1 MLEILDIV
9 CPHCFISAGWLL
21 WDLNHMSLEFQNWPF
36 QSAVLYHSVLITDNM
51 LCKLG
56 VVTVPLFIIDV
67 VIHVE

>member
-1 MLEILDIV
+1 
-9 CPHCFISAGWLL
+9 
-21 WDLNHMSLEFQNWPF
+21 MSLEFQNWPF

-56 VVTVPLFIIDV
+56 VVTVPLSLIDV